1 MALKLG
7 DLGRVPPKQKLF
19 LVVLTCLLM
28 GVGYYYLYYSAAAVQ
43 MADLEK
49 KLGELEHEI
58 KTQAAIAQ
66 NLPAFKAEVRR
77 LEEQLALLLEQLP
90 NSAEIPS
97 LLKNISDL
105 GKESGLDFLK
115 FAPSAEIKKDFYAEI
130 PVSIIVDGEYH
141 SFVLF
146 ADKVS
151 HLPRIVNISDIS
163 FSGPKSGGEDRMQVK
178 VSCTA
183 TTYRFME
190 QAKQEPAGAGK
201 GAAAGKGT
209 AK

>member
-7 DLGRVPPKQKLF
+7 DLGRVPPKQKAF
-19 LVVLTCLLM
+19 LVVLLCLLM
-28 GVGYYYLYYSAAAVQ
+28 GVGYYYLSYRAAAVQ
-43 MADLEK
+43 IADLEK
-49 KLGELEHEI
+49 KRNELNHEI
-58 KTQAAIAQ
+58 RTASEIAR

-90 NSAEIPS
+90 DSAEIPS
-97 LLKNISDL
+97 LLKNVSDL
-105 GKESGLDFLK
+105 GKESGLEFLK
-115 FAPSAEIKKDFYAEI
+115 FAPGREGRKDFYAEI
-130 PVSIIVDGEYH
+130 PVSIAVSGDYH

-151 HLPRIVNISDIS
+151 HLPRIVNLSDIT
-163 FSGPKSGGEDRMQVK
+163 FSGPKPGGEDRMMVN

-183 TTYRFME
+183 TTYRFLE
-190 QAKQEPAGAGK
+190 QAQPEAGVAGK
-201 GAAAGKGT
+201 GK

>member
-7 DLGRVPPKQKLF
+7 DLGRVPPKQKAF
-19 LVVLTCLLM
+19 LAVLMCLLM
-28 GVGYYYLYYSAAAVQ
+28 GAGYYYLYYSAAAVQ
-43 MADLEK
+43 IVGLEK
-49 KLGELEHEI
+49 KRDELNHEI
-58 KTQAAIAQ
+58 RTAADIAR

-77 LEEQLALLLEQLP
+77 LEEQLSLLLEQLP

-97 LLKNISDL
+97 LLKNVSDL
-105 GKESGLDFLK
+105 GKDSGLEFLK
-115 FAPSAEIKKDFYAEI
+115 FAPRREAPKDFYAEI
-130 PVSIIVDGEYH
+130 PVSIAVNGDYH

-151 HLPRIVNISDIS
+151 HLPRIVNLSDIT
-163 FSGPKSGGEDRMQVK
+163 FSSPRPGGDNRMLVN

-183 TTYRFME
+183 TTYRFLE
-190 QAKQEPAGAGK
+190 QAQPAAGEAGK
-201 GAAAGKGT
+201 GK